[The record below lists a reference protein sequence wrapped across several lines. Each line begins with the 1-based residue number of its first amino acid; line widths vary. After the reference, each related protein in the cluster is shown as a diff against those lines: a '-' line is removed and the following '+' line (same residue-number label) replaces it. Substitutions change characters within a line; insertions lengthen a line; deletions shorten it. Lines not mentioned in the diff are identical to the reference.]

1 MSSSNL
7 VALHYVR
14 ETEYNKT
21 PDGVPFNTAR
31 YTSEGL
37 SGTPQVTQ
45 SEMIAGHRE
54 NNGQVVVGMDCG
66 GPIASEI
73 APSQQLEDFI
83 SGALMRNTPSVPA
96 MDLPIAADVTVG
108 SESSMELASGDF
120 LPGMFEAGQI
130 VLLSGFVNES
140 NNGAGY
146 VTSYETGTMI
156 LAKRGAVAE
165 TAAGASVKRPAGYT
179 VGTDKPSFT
188 FEKKFN
194 DLTDKAIDYTGMLVN
209 SMTLAFAYGE
219 IATSDFG
226 FMGAGYTVCPSGIPV
241 TTGETI
247 NPAETTQPLNA
258 SIDIP
263 GVIFNGED
271 AGFCFQNLTINLAN
285 GLTPSV
291 CMGSITPH
299 GYSLGSANVTVSAS
313 SYLVNSN
320 FYMVEEKLKQTPV
333 AIAFSASN
341 ADGGIAVSM
350 PAVQLTFPDPSSQ
363 GRDQQVSLAI
373 EGTAKYDQA
382 AGNSI
387 TIYVWKN

>member
-1 MSSSNL
+1 
-7 VALHYVR
+7 
-14 ETEYNKT
+14 
-21 PDGVPFNTAR
+21 
-31 YTSEGL
+31 
-37 SGTPQVTQ
+37 
-45 SEMIAGHRE
+45 
-54 NNGQVVVGMDCG
+54 
-66 GPIASEI
+66 
-73 APSQQLEDFI
+73 
-83 SGALMRNTPSVPA
+83 
-96 MDLPIAADVTVG
+96 
-108 SESSMELASGDF
+108 
-120 LPGMFEAGQI
+120 
-130 VLLSGFVNES
+130 
-140 NNGAGY
+140 
-146 VTSYETGTMI
+146 
-156 LAKRGAVAE
+156 
-165 TAAGASVKRPAGYT
+165 
-179 VGTDKPSFT
+179 
-188 FEKKFN
+188 
-194 DLTDKAIDYTGMLVN
+194 
-209 SMTLAFAYGE
+209 
-219 IATSDFG
+219 
-226 FMGAGYTVCPSGIPV
+226 MGAGYTVCPSGIPV